1 MSYKKVKSPE
11 QQMFEQ
17 ELKHS
22 GKYRH
27 SIHDEQHKRKPK
39 NQKEWKQW
47 TSVESLDLE
56 QD

>member
-17 ELKHS
+17 EFKHS

-27 SIHDEQHKRKPK
+27 SVHDEQHKRKPK

>member
-1 MSYKKVKSPE
+1 MSYKKVKSLE

-17 ELKHS
+17 EFKHS
-22 GKYRH
+22 RKYRR
-27 SIHDEQHKRKPK
+27 SVHDEQHKRKPK

-47 TSVESLDLE
+47 TSVESLELE